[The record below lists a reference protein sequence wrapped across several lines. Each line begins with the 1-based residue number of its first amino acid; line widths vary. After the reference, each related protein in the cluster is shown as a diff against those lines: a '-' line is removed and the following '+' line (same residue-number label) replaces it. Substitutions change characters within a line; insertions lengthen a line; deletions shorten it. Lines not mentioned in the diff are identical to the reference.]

1 MRKINENKR
10 QLRTIAKIDEAEIPD
25 RTRLEELVQ
34 EARQKLAES
43 RLEAA
48 VGDATEAEYDDAVET
63 LFYRVKRF
71 QRRFRIGLVLELIVA
86 LLALIAFIL
95 TEDMRL
101 PMVLIDRWTPLMIVL
116 LLIEW
121 LLDVRLIRYRDKVLA
136 DEEEAER
143 QRQEQAAPEQ

>member
-1 MRKINENKR
+1 M
-10 QLRTIAKIDEAEIPD
+10 LY
-25 RTRLEELVQ
+25 L
-34 EARQKLAES
+34 
-43 RLEAA
+43 
-48 VGDATEAEYDDAVET
+48 
-63 LFYRVKRF
+63 
-71 QRRFRIGLVLELIVA
+71 LIA

>member
-1 MRKINENKR
+1 M
-10 QLRTIAKIDEAEIPD
+10 
-25 RTRLEELVQ
+25 
-34 EARQKLAES
+34 
-43 RLEAA
+43 
-48 VGDATEAEYDDAVET
+48 GDATEAEYDDAVET

-86 LLALIAFIL
+86 LLVLIAFIL